1 MNTEN
6 FANTLQIVSQPESI
20 NIVEKLIEDLR
31 EEHNIHEDC
40 FGNILVAV
48 TEAVNNAIQH
58 GNQYDPNKKVNITY
72 EVEGDNLMF
81 SVQDQGPGFDYYN
94 LPDPTAP
101 ENLEKPTGRGIFLM
115 KHLADQ
121 VIFSDNGKTVEMYF
135 KTSVHWKVGAE
146 GP

>member
-48 TEAVNNAIQH
+48 TEAVNNGIQH
-58 GNQYDPNKKVNITY
+58 GNQYDPNKKVSITY

-81 SVQDQGPGFDYYN
+81 SVLDEGPGFDYYN

-121 VIFSDNGKTVEMYF
+121 VIFSDNGKMVEMYF
-135 KTSVHWKVGAE
+135 KTSVH
-146 GP
+146 